1 MEKLE
6 VREYPS
12 GHARNLST
20 YGATSH
26 NVESNWRRLYN
37 SWLLSAL
44 FPLGYVWLQLAD
56 SLGIKE
62 FFFVYTPVFL
72 FLRKRAL
79 VVSTAYD

>member
-26 NVESNWRRLYN
+26 NVESN
-37 SWLLSAL
+37 
-44 FPLGYVWLQLAD
+44 
-56 SLGIKE
+56 
-62 FFFVYTPVFL
+62 
-72 FLRKRAL
+72 
-79 VVSTAYD
+79 